1 MSGTT
6 APVETSDA
14 APAGVAGAATGE
26 SLTDYAKRW
35 WAGVRAGDLGSL
47 PIVVGLILIA
57 IVFQSQNDRFLTS
70 GNFVNLIV
78 QMAAI
83 TVIGMGIVFVL
94 LLGEIDLS
102 VGYVSGVAGVTTA
115 LLMLPDGSNQF
126 GAGPAIAVALLVG
139 AGIGLLQGLIIT
151 KIGVPSFVVTLAG
164 LLGWNGVVLLLIG
177 SKGTVII
184 QNDFV
189 VGFANDFLPAA
200 TAWIVLLAG
209 VALYAGVLLNTYRTR
224 RKAGLATEPTA
235 LIALRVLG
243 LAAIGL
249 IVVAVANQD
258 RGIPYV
264 FLVLTGLYIL
274 WTFVLNRT
282 RFGRHIYAVGGNT
295 EAARRA
301 GINVDSVKI
310 ACFAICSAMAA
321 LGGIILA
328 SRLRSIDTNSGGGSI
343 LLYSI
348 AAAVIGGTSLFGGRG
363 HIKSAVLGALV
374 IASID
379 NGLGLLGLSSGTKFV
394 ITGLVLLAAVAVDS
408 FSRRGRAQAGRA

>member
-1 MSGTT
+1 MSTT
-6 APVETSDA
+6 APVDTSDA
-14 APAGVAGAATGE
+14 APAGIPGAPNETVGDFAR
-26 SLTDYAKRW
+26 RW
-35 WAGVRAGDLGSL
+35 WTGVRSGELGSL
-47 PIVVGLILIA
+47 PIIVGLILIA
-57 IVFQSQNDRFLTS
+57 IIFQSQNDRFLTA

-102 VGYVSGVAGVTTA
+102 VGYVSGVAGVSTA
-115 LLMLPDGSNQF
+115 LLMNPDGSHEF
-126 GAGPAIAVALLVG
+126 GAAPAIAVALAVG
-139 AGIGLLQGLIIT
+139 LGIGVLQGLIIT

-177 SKGTVII
+177 DKGTVII

-200 TAWIVLLAG
+200 TAWIVLIAG
-209 VALYAGVLLNTYRTR
+209 IALYAGILLNSQRTR
-224 RKAGLATEPTA
+224 RRAGLPTEPP
-235 LIALRVLG
+235 LLLALRVGG
-243 LAAIGL
+243 LALVGAV
-249 IVVAVANQD
+249 VVAFANQD

-264 FLVLTGLYIL
+264 FLLITGLYIL
-274 WTFVLNRT
+274 WTYVLNRT
-282 RFGRHIYAVGGNT
+282 RFGRHIYAVGGSA

-301 GINVDSVKI
+301 GINVDNVKI
-310 ACFAICSAMAA
+310 ACFGICSAMAA

-328 SRLRSIDTNSGGGSI
+328 SRLRSIDTNSGGGDV
-343 LLYSI
+343 LLNSI

-374 IASID
+374 IASIA
-379 NGLGLLGLSSGTKFV
+379 NGLGLLGLSAGTRFV
-394 ITGLVLLAAVAVDS
+394 VTGLVLLAAVAVDS